1 MRHIRLLLTIHFFFL
16 IFSGFVSAQQQNG
29 EEKSADRGPIQIKS
43 DRLEAEQQMNRVTFS
58 GEVIAVQGDVTIY
71 ADEMIL
77 HYLPESR
84 EIEQMI
90 SIGDVRIVQG
100 ERVATAQKAVYRRTE
115 GRIVLTGSPRI
126 HRGQSSVEGD
136 EIIFFLDEKKSLV
149 KSEDGRVNAVFHPEG
164 DE

>member
-1 MRHIRLLLTIHFFFL
+1 MRRIRLLVIIQFFFL
-16 IFSGFVSAQQQNG
+16 IFSASVFAQQQDD
-29 EEKSADRGPIQIKS
+29 EKKSADRGPIQIRS

-58 GEVIAVQGDVTIY
+58 GEVIAEQGDVTIY
-71 ADEMIL
+71 ADEIIL

-84 EIEQMI
+84 EIEQMV
-90 SIGDVRIVQG
+90 SLGDVRIVQG

-126 HRGQSSVEGD
+126 HRGQSFIEGD
-136 EIIFFLDEKKSLV
+136 EIIFFLDEEKSLV